1 MLAKFAL
8 FFTLLTFSLAP
19 VVIAQEST
27 PEGEVFWWN
36 DRTFYQIFVRSFY
49 DSDGDGV
56 GDFRGLT
63 SQLDYLNDGDPTTD
77 TDLGITGIW
86 LMPITESPSYHG
98 YDVVDY
104 YAVDQEYGTKED
116 FQAFLAAAHERGIAV
131 IIDLVLNHTSSQ
143 HPWFLDS
150 QTPESPYEDWYI
162 WEDENPN
169 YSGPTGQTVWHR
181 RAGRYYYGLFWSE
194 MPDLNYA
201 NPDVTAQ
208 MYDVTRF
215 WLEEMGVD
223 GFRLD
228 AVKHMVEEGRAQE
241 NTPATHQWM
250 QAYYDFVRSINPE
263 AVLVAEIW
271 SATTLVLP
279 YIGDEVDIAFEFDLA
294 EGIVRASG
302 FGLPNT
308 LRQAIEPVI
317 ENYPA
322 GQYATFLTNHDQ
334 NRVMTVLRGNLGGAR
349 IAASVLL
356 TLPGVPFIYYG
367 EEIGMVGEK
376 PDELIRTPLQW
387 DATPETAGFTTGTP
401 WQAVNP
407 DFTTVNIAA
416 QTDDPDSLLSL
427 YRGLIQLRGEHSAL
441 RTGNLV
447 FVQSAHRKVLS
458 YLRTNAEQT
467 VLVILNMDDRAV
479 TGYDLTLAAGPLSG
493 AINAQALFGID
504 QADPIETPIVN
515 AAGGFDAYVPTLE
528 LAPHSVLI
536 IQLGD

>member
-1 MLAKFAL
+1 MLVKFAL
-8 FFTLLTFSLAP
+8 FLALLTLSFAP
-19 VVIAQEST
+19 VFAQEAT
-27 PEGEVFWWN
+27 PDGEVFWWN
-36 DRTFYQIFVRSFY
+36 DRVFYQVFVRSFY

-63 SQLDYLNDGDPTTD
+63 SQLDYLNDGDPNTT
-77 TDLGITGIW
+77 TDLGVTGIW

-98 YDVVDY
+98 YDVIDY

-150 QTPESPYEDWYI
+150 QTPSSPYEDWYI

-201 NPDVTAQ
+201 NPAVTEQ
-208 MYDVTRF
+208 MYEVTHF

-250 QAYYDFVRSINPE
+250 QDYYAFVRSINPE

-271 SATTLVLP
+271 SPTTLVLP

-308 LRQAIEPVI
+308 LRRAIEPVI

-349 IAASVLL
+349 IAAAVLL

-367 EEIGMVGEK
+367 EEIGMVGQK
-376 PDELIRTPLQW
+376 PDEQIRTPMQW
-387 DATPETAGFTTGTP
+387 DATPITAGFSTGTP
-401 WQAVNP
+401 WRTLNP
-407 DFTTVNIAA
+407 DFTTVNVAT
-416 QTDDPDSLLSL
+416 QTSDPDSLLSL
-427 YRGLIQLRGEHSAL
+427 YRDLIHLRGEHSAL
-441 RTGNLV
+441 RTGDLI
-447 FVQSAHRKVLS
+447 FVESAHRKVLS
-458 YLRTNAEQT
+458 YLRTSADET
-467 VLVILNMDDRAV
+467 VLVIFNMDDRPV
-479 TGYDLTLAAGPLSG
+479 TEYDLTLSTGPLSG
-493 AINAQALFGID
+493 AISAEALYGADQVENPVINAD
-504 QADPIETPIVN
+504 
-515 AAGGFDAYVPTLE
+515 GGFDAYLPTVE
-528 LAPHSVLI
+528 LAPHSALI
-536 IQLGD
+536 LKFSN